1 MTQPLRVLIVDD
13 SPDDIE
19 LVRRSLMSQGYDVE
33 SEAVDTPRAMRAAL
47 KTQQWDLIICDHA
60 MPSFNAP
67 EALGIAKEICPDI
80 PFIIVSGE
88 IDLNLAV
95 DLIKSGA
102 RDYVQKNE
110 MMRLGPVSEREVREA
125 RAAHEHKLA
134 EERLRETQEL
144 FRAIVEN
151 VGDLVAVLDTEG
163 RRIYNSPSYKPLF
176 REQDIRPGTV
186 SFKEIHADD
195 RERIEEIFRRT
206 VATGVGE
213 RAEFRFVL
221 KDGSVRHMESEGRA
235 IKGADG
241 KVSRVVVVS
250 RDITQLKRQQAEL
263 WEMAATDFLTGLPNR
278 RYFLAQL
285 EQEMARVH
293 RVDRHCASVLM
304 IDADHFKQVNDTF
317 GHAVGDAMLIH
328 LAVVMRNELRKV
340 DAVGRIG
347 GEEFAVILPGADV
360 SAAKIFAER
369 LRKKVAAT
377 PATHEERV
385 ISLTVSVGVAEM
397 HAGDKN
403 GDAALVRAD
412 RALYRAK
419 ERGRNRVEVEN

>member
-1 MTQPLRVLIVDD
+1 MKQALRLLIIDD

-19 LVRRSLMSQGYDVE
+19 LVRSSLSSQGYRVE
-33 SEAVDTPRAMRAAL
+33 STAVDTPMAMRAAL
-47 KTQQWDLIICDHA
+47 NRQEWDLITCDHA
-60 MPSFNAP
+60 MPGFNAP
-67 EALGIAKEICPDI
+67 AALAIAKELCPDV

-110 MMRLGPVSEREVREA
+110 MMRLGPVSERELREA
-125 RAAHEHKLA
+125 RAAREHKLA
-134 EERLRETQEL
+134 EEKLRETQEL
-144 FRAIVEN
+144 FQAIVEN

-176 REQDIRPGTV
+176 REQDIRPGSL
-186 SFKEIHADD
+186 SFTEIHSED
-195 RERIEEIFRRT
+195 RERIKEIFDKT

-221 KDGSVRHMESEGRA
+221 KDGSIRQMESEGRV

-250 RDITQLKRQQAEL
+250 RDITKLKRQQAEL

-293 RVDRHCASVLM
+293 RIDRHCASVLM
-304 IDADHFKQVNDTF
+304 IDADHFKQVNDTY
-317 GHAVGDAMLIH
+317 GHAVGDSILIH
-328 LAVVMRNELRKV
+328 LAVVMRNELRKI
-340 DAVGRIG
+340 DAAGRLG
-347 GEEFAVILPGADV
+347 GEEFAIILPGADI

-369 LRKKVAAT
+369 LRKKVAGT
-377 PATHEERV
+377 PAAHEERV
-385 ISLTVSVGVAEM
+385 ISLTVSIGVAAM
-397 HAGDKN
+397 NGSDKN

-419 ERGRNRVEVEN
+419 EHGRNRVEIEV